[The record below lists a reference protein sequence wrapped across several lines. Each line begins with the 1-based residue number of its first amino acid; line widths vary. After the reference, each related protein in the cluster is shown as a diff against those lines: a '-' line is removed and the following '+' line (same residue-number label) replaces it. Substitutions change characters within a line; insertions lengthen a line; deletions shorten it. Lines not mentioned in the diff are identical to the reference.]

1 MSSTNTQVR
10 IVCTPKSLPR
20 QQWVAAART
29 ASEINPTNHPP
40 VERLVRIMAGV
51 APAPEHIAVLTTKYW
66 HTKGARLTVG
76 FLDDAPAD
84 PQKRIV
90 SHMNAWAR
98 APNVTF
104 VQSTTPPPVPLA

>member
-40 VERLVRIMAGV
+40 VERLVRIMAGF
-51 APAPEHIAVLTTKYW
+51 APAPEHIAGLTTKYW
-66 HTKGARLTVG
+66 HTKGVRLTVG

-84 PQKRIV
+84 LQKRLW
-90 SHMNAWAR
+90 SPTKAGAGAR
-98 APNVTF
+98 HVT
-104 VQSTTPPPVPLA
+104 V